1 MKHVFVGKCCL
12 VFVHIEFHSVIIVG
26 NNITNVCGFIQ
37 DIWKNNTL
45 CIDLRSL
52 TAEYE
57 VLVWWVAIR
66 EEIIF
71 IKHLLNNNN
80 DLDNGAKTLFNSN
93 NIDSKGFFSSIFISV
108 G

>member
-1 MKHVFVGKCCL
+1 M
-12 VFVHIEFHSVIIVG
+12 
-26 NNITNVCGFIQ
+26 
-37 DIWKNNTL
+37 

-93 NIDSKGFFSSIFISV
+93 NIDSKGFFSSLFISV
-108 G
+108 GWISKVWKFYLFVLFKFYSSTFDIFFNKDIM